1 LIKSMAASSSYC
13 ANCGALNPPGA
24 AFCFACGLAQQTPAD
39 TPTVALATDHL
50 LKGHYRLARQVGK
63 GGFGAVYE
71 AQDAELG
78 NRRVAIKEMSQ
89 RTLAPEELRGA
100 LEAFRRE
107 ALLLAQLVHPNLPRI
122 YEQFSEGGH
131 WYLVMDFIEGQTLEA
146 RLGAAPGGCLPPEE
160 VLRLALQLCEVLEYL
175 HSQQPPIIFRD
186 LKPANIML
194 TPAGHAYLIDFGIAR
209 HFKPGQA
216 KDTVAFGSAGY
227 AAPEQYGKAQTT
239 AQADIYSL
247 GATLHQMLSGTDPS
261 DAPFVFAPLGL
272 TALPGLEAL
281 IFEMVQSDRKRRP
294 ASMNV
299 IKEQLRQLAND
310 LAAGKNGQPAPP
322 QPARLSQPVIAPA
335 PAPPQVGLPASQA
348 PPVSRG
354 AQPPRE
360 GKLLT
365 TCKGHF
371 GAVNTLAWSPDGKKL
386 ASGGN
391 DGAIHLWESDIGVP
405 VWTYRGHTYSI
416 NALDWSPDGKQIA
429 SGDINGE
436 VQVWEPARGILIR
449 FRRNVSLFSG
459 NPLKGFKES
468 IEALCWSPSATHIA
482 SGGLD
487 KKVEIWNASTCE
499 TVLAYHEHQGFL
511 HNGTVYALDWS
522 PDGKLIASGSA
533 DFAVHVWD
541 AATGETRCTYQGHQ
555 HLFEGGIR
563 TLAWSPDGKRIASGS
578 SDTTAHI
585 WDALTGAQAFVL
597 RGHSSTVEAV
607 AWSPDGKWL
616 ASGGADGV
624 VRVWGASDGKLAFI
638 YQKHIGAVHAVAWSP
653 GGEMVAS
660 ADGAGTVHFW
670 QL

>member
-1 LIKSMAASSSYC
+1 MAASSSYC

-39 TPTVALATDHL
+39 TSVVVLATDYV
-50 LKGHYRLARQVGK
+50 LKGRYRLVRQVGK

-71 AQDAELG
+71 AHDSELG

-89 RTLAPEELRGA
+89 RGLSPEELQEA

-131 WYLVMDFIEGQTLEA
+131 WYLVMDFIEGETLEA
-146 RLGAAPGGCLPPEE
+146 RLSAAPGGRLPVEE
-160 VLRLALQLCEVLEYL
+160 GLRLGLQLCEVLEYL

-239 AQADIYSL
+239 PQADMYSL

-281 IFEMVQSDRKRRP
+281 IFEMVQSDRHKRP
-294 ASMNV
+294 ASMGSV
-299 IKEQLRQLAND
+299 KAQLQHLAND
-310 LAAGKNGQPAPP
+310 LAAGKNGQPA
-322 QPARLSQPVIAPA
+322 QPRPTRPSQPMSVPA
-335 PAPPQVGLPASQA
+335 PALPPGGLAASQPHPA
-348 PPVSRG
+348 AQG
-354 AQPPRE
+354 ARPPRE
-360 GKLLT
+360 GKILT
-365 TCKGHF
+365 TCKGHN
-371 GAVNTLAWSPDGKKL
+371 GAVNALAWAPDGKML
-386 ASGGN
+386 ASGGS
-391 DGAIHLWESDIGVP
+391 DTKIHLWESDIGVP
-405 VWTYRGHTYSI
+405 VQTLFGHAHAI
-416 NALDWSPDGKQIA
+416 NTLGWSPDGRLIA
-429 SGDINGE
+429 SGDAGGE
-436 VQVWEPARGILIR
+436 VRVWEPARRILVR
-449 FRRNVSLFSG
+449 FRHNQNLFG
-459 NPLKGFKES
+459 ANPLKGFKEG
-468 IEALCWSPSATHIA
+468 IEALCWSPDGRWIA

-487 KKVEIWNASTCE
+487 KKVEIWHANTCE
-499 TVLAYHEHQGFL
+499 TLLVYHGHQGFL
-511 HNGTVYALDWS
+511 RNGAVFALAWS
-522 PDGKLIASGSA
+522 PDGKWIASGSA
-533 DFAVHVWD
+533 DFLCHVWD
-541 AATGETRCTYQGHQ
+541 AVTGETLSTYQGHQ

-563 TLAWSPDGKRIASGS
+563 TLVWSPDGKRIASGS

-585 WDALTGAQAFVL
+585 WDALTGTQEFVL
-597 RGHSSTVEAV
+597 RGHTGMVKAV

-616 ASGGADGV
+616 ASGGADGL
-624 VRVWGASDGKLAFI
+624 VRVWDAADGSLALI
-638 YQKHIGAVHAVAWSP
+638 YQKHTGAVNAVAWSP
-653 GGEMVAS
+653 NGEMLAS
-660 ADGAGTVHFW
+660 ADNAGTVHFW